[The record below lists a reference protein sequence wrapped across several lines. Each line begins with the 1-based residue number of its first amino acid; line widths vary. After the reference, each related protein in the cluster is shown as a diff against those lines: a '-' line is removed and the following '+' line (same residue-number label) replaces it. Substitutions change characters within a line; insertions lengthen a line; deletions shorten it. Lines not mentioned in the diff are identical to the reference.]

1 VHHNQ
6 TFTHHQTLL
15 LQGVVNF
22 FMEQGK
28 IALVA
33 SENAATKA
41 WFEEALEHQIAQKLG
56 CELIRLDALTDTLDA
71 LNVLLSGVSVQQ
83 ATRPASETHANFLL
97 WVTESDQFTA
107 ERFQVLKKIILQFSG
122 LKLKLMVS
130 VTSDRWNRQLFD
142 IAGQKISYWFIP
154 ASVSADLSSASVMT
168 PVVPQEPAHSE
179 AVVQSP
185 VDVADPS
192 EITMDDEQ
200 LAHVQQ
206 GLYAKAKQRLF
217 KSGGLVVVGLLIFVA
232 AAVVYLNF
240 KSTAEPRK
248 ASAPQPVADS
258 TRVAAQ
264 GALQANDGQMDQS
277 RSAPSAPTVGKPVV
291 VSDPAGIQKLGSTNG
306 QQQPGDS
313 ASQVKAVDSIAEIL
327 LVCPQSM
334 AVGMLPTA
342 KPVVF
347 KKETNYI
354 FIKTDQDRA
363 ICVAPSGG
371 TFRLVNLRAIK
382 GTRVYGNGPWRVYSP
397 ELQRFEL
404 YFQGA
409 RVMLGPNVRDHV
421 QIIPN

>member
-1 VHHNQ
+1 VHNNQ
-6 TFTHHQTLL
+6 TLTNHQTLL

-33 SENAATKA
+33 SEDEATKT
-41 WFEEALEHQIAQKLG
+41 WFEESLEHQIGEKLG

-71 LNVLLSGVSVQQ
+71 LNVLLSGISVQQ
-83 ATRPASETHANFLL
+83 AMQPASQTHANFLL
-97 WVTESDQFTA
+97 WVTECDNFTP
-107 ERFQVLKKIILQFSG
+107 ERFQVLKNIILQLSG

-130 VTSDRWNRQLFD
+130 VTSDRWTGQLFD

-154 ASVSADLSSASVMT
+154 ASVAADLTSACVVT
-168 PVVPQEPAHSE
+168 PVVQPEPVHSE
-179 AVVQSP
+179 AVAQSP
-185 VDVADPS
+185 EAVANLS
-192 EITMDDEQ
+192 EITMDVEQ
-200 LAHVQQ
+200 PSHEQQ
-206 GLYAKAKQRLF
+206 GVYARAKQRLF
-217 KSGGLVVVGLLIFVA
+217 KSWGLVVGLLVFVA
-232 AAVVYLNF
+232 AAAVYLNF
-240 KSTAEPRK
+240 KSTAEPRSSSSPK
-248 ASAPQPVADS
+248 PVVDS
-258 TRVAAQ
+258 TRVAGQ

-277 RSAPSAPTVGKPVV
+277 RPDSSAPNVEKPVV
-291 VSDPAGIQKLGSTNG
+291 VIDPAGIQKLGSTNG
-306 QQQPGDS
+306 QQQPG
-313 ASQVKAVDSIAEIL
+313 ASTSKVTAVESTAEVL

-334 AVGMLPTA
+334 AVGILPIA

-371 TFRLVNLRAIK
+371 TFRLVNLQAIK

-397 ELQRFEL
+397 ELQRLEL

-409 RVMLGPNVRDHV
+409 RVMLGPNVKDHV
-421 QIIPN
+421 QVIPN

>member
-1 VHHNQ
+1 VHNNQ
-6 TFTHHQTLL
+6 TLTNHQTLL

-33 SENAATKA
+33 SEDAATKT
-41 WFEEALEHQIAQKLG
+41 WFEESLEHQIGEKLG

-71 LNVLLSGVSVQQ
+71 LNVLLSGISVQQ
-83 ATRPASETHANFLL
+83 AMQPASETHANFLL
-97 WVTESDQFTA
+97 WVTESDNFTP

-130 VTSDRWNRQLFD
+130 VTSDRWTSQLFD

-154 ASVSADLSSASVMT
+154 ASVAADLTPACVVT
-168 PVVPQEPAHSE
+168 PVVQQEPAHSE
-179 AVVQSP
+179 TVAQSP
-185 VDVADPS
+185 VAVANLS
-192 EITMDDEQ
+192 EITMDVEQ
-200 LAHVQQ
+200 RSHEQQ
-206 GLYAKAKQRLF
+206 GVYPRAKQRLF
-217 KSGGLVVVGLLIFVA
+217 KSGGLVVGLLVFVA
-232 AAVVYLNF
+232 AAVVYLNV

-277 RSAPSAPTVGKPVV
+277 RPVPSAPSVGKPVV
-291 VSDPAGIQKLGSTNG
+291 ASDPAEIQKLDSSKG
-306 QQQPGDS
+306 QPQPGAL
-313 ASQVKAVDSIAEIL
+313 ASQVTAVDSTAEIL

-334 AVGMLPTA
+334 AVGILPMA

>member
-28 IALVA
+28 VALVA
-33 SENAATKA
+33 SEDEATKA

-71 LNVLLSGVSVQQ
+71 LNVLLSGISVQQ
-83 ATRPASETHANFLL
+83 ATQPASETHANFLL
-97 WVTESDQFTA
+97 WVTESDHFTP

-130 VTSDRWNRQLFD
+130 VTSDRWTRQLFD

-154 ASVSADLSSASVMT
+154 ASVSADLSSAAVVT
-168 PVVPQEPAHSE
+168 PDVPQESTHSE

-185 VDVADPS
+185 VAVADPS
-192 EITMDDEQ
+192 ETTMDIEQ
-200 LAHVQQ
+200 PAHVQQ

-217 KSGGLVVVGLLIFVA
+217 KSGGWVVGLLIFVA
-232 AAVVYLNF
+232 AAVVYLNV

-277 RSAPSAPTVGKPVV
+277 RPVPSAPTAGKPVV
-291 VSDPAGIQKLGSTNG
+291 ASEPAGIQKLGSSNV
-306 QQQPGDS
+306 QQPG
-313 ASQVKAVDSIAEIL
+313 ASGSPVTAVDSAKET
-327 LVCPQSM
+327 LVACPQPRS
-334 AVGMLPTA
+334 VGALPTA

-347 KKETNYI
+347 NKETNYI

-363 ICVAPSGG
+363 ICVAPNGG
-371 TFRLVNLRAIK
+371 PYQLVNLRAIK

-409 RVMLGPNVRDHV
+409 RVTLGPDVRDHV
-421 QIIPN
+421 QVIPF